1 MKRMYKI
8 AFRNL
13 MDQIRIM
20 LILKN
25 NLLNIKN
32 LNKSNLI
39 MIRKRMKILKNFINL
54 ANKYKKIKRIQFKIY
69 IITKKN

>member
-1 MKRMYKI
+1 MYKI